1 MMFDKIFKHKQQ
13 VTEEP
18 AKVEEKEVNE
28 PKNETEEEYT
38 KVYHLIVLD
47 ESGSMHCVTRQTISG
62 CNETIQ
68 TIRLMQDNNKD
79 TQKHYVSIYLFDSG
93 CSRYIVHNQPVSEVR
108 DITEKDYHPNSL
120 TPLFDALGYTL
131 NELDEIMAQPETLGY
146 VTIIT
151 DGMEN
156 DSRMYGLEAVRAL
169 IDKLKKRDV
178 IFSFIG
184 ANIDAASYASSLNIA
199 NSMQFQQDDDG
210 MRDMWGR
217 ERRSKMRSGATMSFM
232 KKFHKEEFDSCFCAQ
247 ENTGNYYKEEVDKAR
262 ITPQVVKHLKEN
274 EVFVFGSNPEGH
286 HTEGT
291 AGYAA
296 LCFGAIQG
304 QAEGLQGQSYAIPD
318 KNVTEE
324 KLYEAICRF
333 IDYAAQH
340 PELTFY
346 VTHIGCYTGGV
357 GVYNVAPMFRKA
369 VKLKNVKLPEEFWQ
383 FNSLDF

>member
-1 MMFDKIFKHKQQ
+1 MMFDKIFKRKQQ

-217 ERRSKMRSGATMSFM
+217 ERHSKMRSGATMSFM

>member
-1 MMFDKIFKHKQQ
+1 MMFDKIFKRKQQ
-13 VTEEP
+13 VKEEP
-18 AKVEEKEVNE
+18 VKTENKVESEL
-28 PKNETEEEYT
+28 KNETKEEYT

-68 TIRLMQDNNKD
+68 TIRVMQDNNKA
-79 TQKHYVSIYLFDSG
+79 TQIHYVSIYLFDSG
-93 CSRYIVHNQPVSEVR
+93 CSRYIVHNQPVSEVC

-131 NELDEIMAQPETLGY
+131 NELIEIMAQPETLGY

-151 DGMEN
+151 DGLEN
-156 DSRMYGLEAVRAL
+156 DSHMYGLEAVRAL

-184 ANIDAASYASSLNIA
+184 ANIDAASYASSLHIA
-199 NSMQFQQDDDG
+199 NSMQFQQDDEG
-210 MRDMWGR
+210 MREMWGR
-217 ERRSKMRSGATMSFM
+217 ERRSKLRSGATMSFM
-232 KKFHKEEFDSCFCAQ
+232 KKFHQEEYDTCFCQQ
-247 ENTGNYYKEEVDKAR
+247 ENTGNYYKEGDDKTR
-262 ITPQVVKHLKEN
+262 VTPKIVKYLKEH
-274 EVFVFGSNPEGH
+274 EIFVFGSKPDGQ

-304 QAEGLQGQSYAIPD
+304 QAEGPQGQSYAIPD
-318 KNVTEE
+318 KGVTEE
-324 KLYEAICRF
+324 QLYVSICRF
-333 IDYAAQH
+333 IEYAAEH

-346 VTHIGCYTGGV
+346 VTAIGCDTGGFS
-357 GVYNVAPMFRKA
+357 VYNIAPMFRKA
-369 VKLKNVKLPEEFWQ
+369 VKLNNVKLPEEFWQ
-383 FNSLDF
+383 FNSMNI